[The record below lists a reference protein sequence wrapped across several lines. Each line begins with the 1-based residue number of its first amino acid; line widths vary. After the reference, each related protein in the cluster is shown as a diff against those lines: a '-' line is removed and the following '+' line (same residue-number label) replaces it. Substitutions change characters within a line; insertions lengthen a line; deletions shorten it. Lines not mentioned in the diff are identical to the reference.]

1 MSTAS
6 KNHIIIV
13 KKLKLNTT
21 EADHLVTE
29 PFNFD
34 DIKESVKPYVFDEK
48 NVKVEVTG
56 DEITFIILCSEEIK
70 RPTIG
75 FSQGS

>member
-1 MSTAS
+1 MSTET
-6 KNHIIIV
+6 KNHIIVV

-21 EADHLVTE
+21 EAGHLVTE

-48 NVKVEVTG
+48 NVKVEVNG
-56 DEITFIILCSEEIK
+56 DEITFIILCSEEVK

>member
-1 MSTAS
+1 MSTPS
-6 KNHIIIV
+6 KNHIIVV
-13 KKLKLNTT
+13 KKMKLNATNG
-21 EADHLVTE
+21 DHSVTE

-34 DIKESVKPYVFDEK
+34 DIKESVKPYIFDEK
-48 NVKVEVTG
+48 NVRIDVDG
-56 DEITFIILCSEEIK
+56 DEITFIIVCTEEAK

>member
-1 MSTAS
+1 MTTES
-6 KNHIIIV
+6 KKHIIVV

-21 EADHLVTE
+21 DADHLISD

-34 DIKESVKPYVFDEK
+34 DIKESVRPYVFDEK
-48 NVKVEVTG
+48 NVKVEVNG
-56 DEITFIILCSEEIK
+56 DEITFIILCSEEVK
-70 RPTIG
+70 RSTIG